1 MFITPEAQALIDVVH
16 PVLDQGFV
24 RLVSAHGTDE
34 FVTSSARVSY
44 GQGTKT
50 VNDNKGLIN
59 YLVRNGHTSPLEQ
72 VNLTFHI
79 KQPIFCERQMGRH
92 RTARRNEISG
102 RYSVMK
108 DELYTPG
115 VQELRA
121 QSLKNKQVG
130 EGALPDEVAEGAAEM
145 IRQANVE
152 AYRTYENLL
161 RAGVAR
167 EQARM
172 VLPQNLYTEG
182 YWQFDLHNLF
192 NFLRL
197 RLDWHAQAEIRAYA
211 EAMAACAKAVAPL
224 CYEAFETHVL
234 KGARLSSYEVEA
246 FRQVLT
252 WLQDDQTQRTLE
264 VGDVFK
270 MVGLTERQATELAGK
285 LGVTL

>member
-1 MFITPEAQALIDVVH
+1 MMHATAPQADALIDQFH

-24 RLVSAHGTDE
+24 RLVDYHGNDE
-34 FVTSSARVSY
+34 RVVAAARVSY
-44 GQGTKT
+44 GGGTKT
-50 VNDNKGLIN
+50 VREDQGLIH
-59 YLVRNGHTSPLEQ
+59 YLMRNAHTSPFEQ

-79 KQPIFCERQMGRH
+79 KQPIFNERQMGRH

-108 DELYTPG
+108 DEMYAPSAA
-115 VQELRA
+115 ELRA

-130 EGALPDEVAEGAAEM
+130 EGALPEADAQLASELIAEHNRDAYATY
-145 IRQANVE
+145 QA
-152 AYRTYENLL
+152 LL
-161 RAGVAR
+161 EAGVAR

-192 NFLRL
+192 HFLRL

-234 KGARLSSYEVEA
+234 NGARLSAYEIKAVKAMITGFE
-246 FRQVLT
+246 
-252 WLQDDQTQRTLE
+252 D
-264 VGDVFK
+264 
-270 MVGLTERQATELAGK
+270 GLTERQREELCMK
-285 LGVTL
+285 LRMNEE

>member
-1 MFITPEAQALIDVVH
+1 MPHATAPAADALLDVVH

-24 RLVSAHGTDE
+24 RLVDYHGNDE
-34 FVTSSARVSY
+34 RVVAAARVSY
-44 GQGTKT
+44 GAGTKS
-50 VNDNKGLIN
+50 VREDRGLIH
-59 YLVRNGHTSPLEQ
+59 YLMRNAHTSPFEQ

-108 DELYTPG
+108 DEMYAPSAA
-115 VQELRA
+115 ELRA

-130 EGALPDEVAEGAAEM
+130 EGALPDASAEEASARIADHNRVAYA
-145 IRQANVE
+145 
-152 AYRTYENLL
+152 TYQTLL
-161 RAGVAR
+161 EAGVAR

-192 NFLRL
+192 HFLRL

-211 EAMAACAKAVAPL
+211 EAMAACARAVAPL
-224 CYEAFETHVL
+224 CYEAFEEHQL
-234 KGARLSSYEVEA
+234 NGARLSRGEIEA
-246 FRQVLT
+246 INAMLEGRGVDLGDRQ
-252 WLQDDQTQRTLE
+252 
-264 VGDVFK
+264 K
-270 MVGLTERQATELAGK
+270 AELAAK
-285 LGVTL
+285 LGRAID

>member
-1 MFITPEAQALIDVVH
+1 MTHATAPQADALIDQFH

-24 RLVSAHGTDE
+24 RLVDYHGNDE
-34 FVTSSARVSY
+34 RVVAAARVSY
-44 GQGTKT
+44 GGGTKT
-50 VNDNKGLIN
+50 VREDQGLIH
-59 YLVRNGHTSPLEQ
+59 YLMRNAHTSPFEQ

-108 DELYTPG
+108 DEMYAPSAD
-115 VQELRA
+115 ELRA

-130 EGALPDEVAEGAAEM
+130 EGALPEAEARAAAER
-145 IRQANVE
+145 ITAHNRAAYETYQA
-152 AYRTYENLL
+152 LL
-161 RAGVAR
+161 EAGVAR

-192 NFLRL
+192 HFLRL

-224 CYEAFETHVL
+224 CYEAFEEHL
-234 KGARLSSYEVEA
+234 LHGARLS
-246 FRQVLT
+246 RQEIAAIGAL
-252 WLQDDQTQRTLE
+252 LDGAAPALS
-264 VGDVFK
+264 
-270 MVGLTERQATELAGK
+270 ERQKEELAGK
-285 LGVTL
+285 LGRALG